1 MLGVP
6 VAARWGGGGGFC
18 GSAAVA
24 SFPARMSSSRD
35 SPFSF
40 SPDLV
45 DIFGSPDSLNG
56 AVRLAHPQLFDGSVE
71 RHLQLFANEHG
82 GRGVCVRPG
91 AELPAN
97 SVVGLFSGRLTCGRE
112 CRGDRLLSLPSL
124 RVNQALLQLC
134 VDAEAHSARFPSPL
148 QAALYQHSCAG
159 GSVVGEWQA
168 ADPIPTFQYL
178 VARTSH
184 ALLPGE
190 DLHWNFDEHTLDGLY
205 TLSQADVLLRRRSG
219 GLARR
224 CPCEDPVPAR
234 STALCA
240 WLRQWTA
247 LLLVAHPAPRP
258 RCGPSPSMMTRT
270 SNLALLA
277 AGLGAPGCPSSRPAP
292 T

>member
-1 MLGVP
+1 
-6 VAARWGGGGGFC
+6 
-18 GSAAVA
+18 
-24 SFPARMSSSRD
+24 MSSSRD

-124 RVNQALLQLC
+124 RVNHASLQLC
-134 VDAEAHSARFPSPL
+134 VDAAAHSARFPSPL

-190 DLHWNFDEHTLDGLY
+190 DLHWNFDEHALDGLY

-224 CPCEDPVPAR
+224 CPCE
-234 STALCA
+234 
-240 WLRQWTA
+240 
-247 LLLVAHPAPRP
+247 APRTCP
-258 RCGPSPSMMTRT
+258 LDRFVRVAPTTDSSPPHR
-270 SNLALLA
+270 
-277 AGLGAPGCPSSRPAP
+277 PSRPAP
-292 T
+292 ALRPLALDDDSDFEPSPPRRRPRRAAPAPALPPRMARPALP